1 MCCTAGF
8 DQRDWSWVAW
18 KSKVDDFEECVEG
31 DSGRRLW
38 VTLTM
43 VIDGSFRAFVD
54 VGEAVCFGRI
64 VLKD

>member
-1 MCCTAGF
+1 M
-8 DQRDWSWVAW
+8 AW

-43 VIDGSFRAFVD
+43 VINGSFRAFVD